1 MLHITLGLCCFF
13 CSVECGVNRSDW
25 VWPICFLKWIDYIMN
40 LSDYLN
46 KLKQT
51 EPTVAVPQA
60 VSNMKNEY
68 YDYGGYRDKYG
79 EFDMSGGKHLTDEF
93 KLPAH
98 MTFSDD
104 SIYSGPGRE
113 GGKWRKGKDNKWE
126 FTPSSYNLQQT
137 PIQDLQEYFNTR
149 ETNSRLILPQA
160 LKGL

>member
-1 MLHITLGLCCFF
+1 
-13 CSVECGVNRSDW
+13 
-25 VWPICFLKWIDYIMN
+25 MN

-104 SIYSGPGRE
+104 SIYILVQVVKVVSGEKEKTTSGNLLHHPIIC
-113 GGKWRKGKDNKWE
+113 NKHLFKTYKNILTLE
-126 FTPSSYNLQQT
+126 K
-137 PIQDLQEYFNTR
+137 
-149 ETNSRLILPQA
+149 LIVD
-160 LKGL
+160 